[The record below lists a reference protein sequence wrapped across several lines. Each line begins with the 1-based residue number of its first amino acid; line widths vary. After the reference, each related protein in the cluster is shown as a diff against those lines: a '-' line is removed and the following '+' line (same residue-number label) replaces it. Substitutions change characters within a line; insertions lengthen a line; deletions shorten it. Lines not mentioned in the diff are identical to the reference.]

1 MEKETALPKNI
12 RQIGEVRG
20 EEKICLEDYVMTC
33 IHKKEQQEK
42 EGYLG
47 IFFGER
53 RQEAETEYVF
63 IRGILELS
71 KTWEPESF
79 AEKLEKQRTKYF
91 PDWTVQ
97 GCCVIGVYDM
107 ERIREVRTRIEDAG
121 HIVYHLQEQEETLY
135 AQRDGTY
142 HKIKGY
148 FIFYEQN
155 RKMQAYLSDEFKEDR
170 VEKESFP
177 DRAIKSF
184 REKVRIKSERKS
196 GSMLKMASS
205 FFVVTVLA
213 VAAVTVTKMDDLK
226 KVRQTLNASD
236 NAAENEAQ
244 DHIYMDT
251 AGMRENTNT
260 PAGDSSGVQNTGM
273 PDSENSGGMPE
284 STAVSGGQSSAE
296 NTAGEEQSSVENTAA
311 TVIADESGAAA
322 GSIGA
327 DRTESASDA
336 VAGGNMTASN
346 GLAAAQSSVSST
358 EDTGDAEESIT
369 ARDDGQTAGMASVQG
384 DDTLQSA
391 SARPRR
397 TQATYT
403 IREGDTLADIC
414 SKYYGS
420 FDKLELICNAN
431 GITDANLILP
441 GQEIV
446 LP

>member
-284 STAVSGGQSSAE
+284 STDVSGGQSSAE

-420 FDKLELICNAN
+420 FDKLELICSAN

>member
-1 MEKETALPKNI
+1 MPPTTQQKMKRRIIFIWI
-12 RQIGEVRG
+12 RQAW
-20 EEKICLEDYVMTC
+20 EKTQ
-33 IHKKEQQEK
+33 IHLRE
-42 EGYLG
+42 
-47 IFFGER
+47 IR
-53 RQEAETEYVF
+53 RA
-63 IRGILELS
+63 
-71 KTWEPESF
+71 
-79 AEKLEKQRTKYF
+79 
-91 PDWTVQ
+91 
-97 GCCVIGVYDM
+97 C
-107 ERIREVRTRIEDAG
+107 RI
-121 HIVYHLQEQEETLY
+121 
-135 AQRDGTY
+135 
-142 HKIKGY
+142 
-148 FIFYEQN
+148 
-155 RKMQAYLSDEFKEDR
+155 
-170 VEKESFP
+170 P
-177 DRAIKSF
+177 
-184 REKVRIKSERKS
+184 
-196 GSMLKMASS
+196 
-205 FFVVTVLA
+205 
-213 VAAVTVTKMDDLK
+213 
-226 KVRQTLNASD
+226 
-236 NAAENEAQ
+236 
-244 DHIYMDT
+244 
-251 AGMRENTNT
+251 
-260 PAGDSSGVQNTGM
+260 GM

-284 STAVSGGQSSAE
+284 STTVSGGQSSVE

-311 TVIADESGAAA
+311 TAIADESGAAA

-369 ARDDGQTAGMASVQG
+369 AGDDGQTAGTASVQG

>member
-1 MEKETALPKNI
+1 M
-12 RQIGEVRG
+12 
-20 EEKICLEDYVMTC
+20 
-33 IHKKEQQEK
+33 
-42 EGYLG
+42 
-47 IFFGER
+47 
-53 RQEAETEYVF
+53 
-63 IRGILELS
+63 
-71 KTWEPESF
+71 
-79 AEKLEKQRTKYF
+79 
-91 PDWTVQ
+91 
-97 GCCVIGVYDM
+97 IGVYDM

-251 AGMRENTNT
+251 AGMGENTNT

-284 STAVSGGQSSAE
+284 STAVSGGQSSGE

-311 TVIADESGAAA
+311 TAIADESGAAA

-369 ARDDGQTAGMASVQG
+369 ARDDGQTAGTASVQG

-420 FDKLELICNAN
+420 FDKLELICSAN